1 VHDPETDHKLNI
13 DLERYSS
20 FQQDRSLTESDME
33 KWEFTIKE
41 IKRREGVRKMLRVVE
56 WRIRV
61 RMHKDGVTRKD
72 SEKVRVQSLQML
84 LTENLG
90 TIGCERERGE

>member
-1 VHDPETDHKLNI
+1 M

-56 WRIRV
+56 
-61 RMHKDGVTRKD
+61 
-72 SEKVRVQSLQML
+72 
-84 LTENLG
+84 
-90 TIGCERERGE
+90 

>member
-1 VHDPETDHKLNI
+1 
-13 DLERYSS
+13 
-20 FQQDRSLTESDME
+20 
-33 KWEFTIKE
+33 
-41 IKRREGVRKMLRVVE
+41 
-56 WRIRV
+56 
-61 RMHKDGVTRKD
+61 MHKDGVTRKD